1 MASIPSKNHIALEK
15 FYHSILLPAM
25 DIMGFDVIGERQGG
39 IGNSDIV
46 WTYGD
51 NVIIIE
57 IKFIDTKDE
66 SQVNKKVD
74 EALKQIKEKRY
85 YEVYEKKGKKII
97 LAGVAFTKQ
106 AEITKAKF
114 EAWK

>member
-1 MASIPSKNHIALEK
+1 MNV
-15 FYHSILLPAM
+15 
-25 DIMGFDVIGERQGG
+25 MGFDVIGERPGS
-39 IGNSDIV
+39 IGKSDIV

-57 IKFIDTKDE
+57 IKFIDTEDE

-74 EALKQIKEKRY
+74 EAIEQIKEKRY

-97 LAGVAFTKQ
+97 LAGLAFTRQ
-106 AEITKAKF
+106 AKITRAKF
-114 EAWK
+114 EGWK